1 MRPPISRPQTIAQSS
16 ITIARISTRSR
27 SEFWRTPSRGD
38 RQPAHL
44 EWGKSSKPMSRIVL
58 LATAASLLAT
68 SAPAAAPQ
76 FDTPA
81 KYAYLVDVSSG
92 ATLYE
97 KNADARMPPASMA
110 KMMTTNVAF
119 ELIDK
124 GELPLNKI
132 CTVRPETWA
141 KWHGPAAGST
151 MFLSPNEQVSVEN
164 LLHGI
169 VTLSGNDASVVL
181 AECIAGTEQ
190 AFAGQMNSLGKRIGL
205 TNSHFGT
212 ANGWPDNGVT
222 YVSARDLATL
232 ARSEIE
238 NHYSLYKK
246 FYSQPS
252 FTWGKTLGSNQ
263 DITQQNRN
271 PILGKVPGADG
282 LKTGHTDEAGYG
294 FTGSADQNGR
304 RLIEVVAGLPSWNA
318 RVQESTRLIEWG
330 FNAWTAKPLFQ
341 AGAKVGTARV
351 QLGSSTEVPLVAP
364 RNLAVT
370 VPAGLATGATNMKIR
385 YQGPIAAPIAKG
397 QHVAD
402 LVITTSDTPPQ
413 IVPLVAGE
421 DVGRAGF
428 FGRI

>member
-1 MRPPISRPQTIAQSS
+1 
-16 ITIARISTRSR
+16 
-27 SEFWRTPSRGD
+27 
-38 RQPAHL
+38 
-44 EWGKSSKPMSRIVL
+44 
-58 LATAASLLAT
+58 
-68 SAPAAAPQ
+68 
-76 FDTPA
+76 
-81 KYAYLVDVSSG
+81 
-92 ATLYE
+92 
-97 KNADARMPPASMA
+97 MPPASMA
-110 KMMTTNVAF
+110 KMMTVEVAF
-119 ELIDK
+119 ELIDSK
-124 GELPLNKI
+124 QLSLSKM
-132 CTVRPETWA
+132 CTVRPETWQ

-151 MFLSPNEQVSVEN
+151 MFLSANEQVSVEN

-190 AFAGQMNSLGKRIGL
+190 AFTGQMNALAKRLGL

-238 NHYSLYKK
+238 KHYTLYKK

-252 FTWGKTLGSNQ
+252 FTWGKTLGSGQ
-263 DITQQNRN
+263 DITQGNRN

-304 RLIEVVAGLPSWNA
+304 RLIEVVAGLGSWNA
-318 RVQESTRLIEWG
+318 RVEESTRLIQWG
-330 FNAWTAKPLFQ
+330 FNAWAAKPLFQ
-341 AGAKVGTARV
+341 QGAKVGTAKV
-351 QLGSSTEVPLVAP
+351 QLGSSSEVPLVAP

-370 VPAGLATGATNMKIR
+370 VPAGLSSGAIQTRIR
-385 YQGPIAAPIAKG
+385 YQGPLVAPITKG
-397 QHVAD
+397 QEVAQ
-402 LVITTSDTPPQ
+402 LVITTGDTPPQ

-428 FGRI
+428 FGRIWLGLKSLFGMA

>member
-1 MRPPISRPQTIAQSS
+1 MRRS
-16 ITIARISTRSR
+16 I
-27 SEFWRTPSRGD
+27 
-38 RQPAHL
+38 
-44 EWGKSSKPMSRIVL
+44 L
-58 LATAASLLAT
+58 LATAASLIFA
-68 SAPAAAPQ
+68 SAAAATAPP

-81 KYAYLVDVSSG
+81 KVAYLIDLSSG
-92 ATLYE
+92 AILYA
-97 KNADARMPPASMA
+97 KNPDARMPPASMA
-110 KMMTTNVAF
+110 KMMTTEVAF
-119 ELIDK
+119 ELVDK
-124 GELPLNKI
+124 GQLPLNKM
-132 CTVRPETWA
+132 CTVRPETWQ

-164 LLHGI
+164 LLKGI

-190 AFAGQMNSLGKRIGL
+190 SFTDQMNALGHRLGL
-205 TNSHFGT
+205 TNSHFCN
-212 ANGWPDNGVT
+212 ANGWPDNGCT

-238 NHYSLYKK
+238 NHYQPYKQ
-246 FYSQPS
+246 FYSLPS

-263 DITQQNRN
+263 DITQANRN
-271 PILGKVPGADG
+271 PILGVVPGADG

-318 RVQESTRLIEWG
+318 RVVESKRLMEWG
-330 FNAWTAKPLFQ
+330 FGAWTAKPLFQ
-341 AGAKVGTARV
+341 AGAKVGSAKV
-351 QLGSSTEVPLVAP
+351 QLGSSSEVPLVAP

-370 VPAGLATGATNMKIR
+370 VPAGLASGATSMKIR
-385 YQGPIAAPIAKG
+385 YQGPIAAPIKKG
-397 QHVAD
+397 DQIAQ

-428 FGRI
+428 FGSIWLGLKSLFGMA